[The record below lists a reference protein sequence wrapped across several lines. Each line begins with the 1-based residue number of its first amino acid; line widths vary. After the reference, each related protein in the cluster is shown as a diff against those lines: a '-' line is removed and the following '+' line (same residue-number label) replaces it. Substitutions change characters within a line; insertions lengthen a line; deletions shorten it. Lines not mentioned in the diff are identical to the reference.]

1 MLFFVVIAAGASSV
15 ALAIAGRR
23 HGGRSA
29 PVLECVML
37 MAMVDT
43 HLPTLGVVP
52 VPLWSLLLVGCAI
65 GGAFAARLR
74 AGGRSHAA
82 IAQLHAAGMLLAAVL
97 LLLIGTASN
106 HAARIAQPIASGVA
120 HAHGHGDS
128 SALPAMAFVGIAVI
142 GYAAAVVTVL
152 LRRRPDRVEAARCL
166 SSLAGVAAMAVMAAA
181 PALH

>member
-1 MLFFVVIAAGASSV
+1 MLFFVIVAAGASSV

-37 MAMVDT
+37 LAMVDT
-43 HLPTLGVVP
+43 HVPLLGIVP

-74 AGGRSHAA
+74 IGARPHAA
-82 IAQLHAAGMLLAAVL
+82 IAQLHAGGMLLAAVL

-106 HAARIAQPIASGVA
+106 HAARIAQPITSGVA
-120 HAHGHGDS
+120 HAHGDS
-128 SALPAMAFVGIAVI
+128 SALPAMAFVGLAVI
-142 GYAAAVVTVL
+142 GYAAAVITVL
-152 LRRRPDRVEAARCL
+152 LRRRPGRVEGARCL
-166 SSLAGVAAMAVMAAA
+166 SSLAGVAAMAVMAAT

>member
-1 MLFFVVIAAGASSV
+1 MLFFVIVASGASSV

-37 MAMVDT
+37 LAMVDT
-43 HLPTLGVVP
+43 HVPVFGVVP

-74 AGGRSHAA
+74 AGSLPHAA

-97 LLLIGTASN
+97 LLLIGTTSN
-106 HAARIAQPIASGVA
+106 HAAPIAQPIASGVA
-120 HAHGHGDS
+120 HAHGDS
-128 SALPAMAFVGIAVI
+128 SALPAMAFVGLAVI
-142 GYAAAVVTVL
+142 GYAAAVITVL
-152 LRRRPDRVEAARCL
+152 LRRRPGRVEGARCL
-166 SSLAGVAAMAVMAAA
+166 SSLAGVAAMAVMAAT